1 MFFQFLYIYIKQLEN
16 MGNMIGD
23 LELLKNG
30 KQEFLTIEEVSK
42 YFQLSIRTIS
52 KLIAEEELRFVRWG
66 KYKRIPLTSVLYYLT
81 RQGIIFPSE
90 FDDERRKEIYEAEKN
105 RFDVKRSLTV
115 SMDAIIK
122 RKAVELINESDDFSE
137 YRNSEAFSQLFKFDS
152 CALK

>member
-1 MFFQFLYIYIKQLEN
+1 
-16 MGNMIGD
+16 MIGD

-81 RQGIIFPSE
+81 RQGIMFPSE
-90 FDDERRKEIYEAEKN
+90 FDDERRNEIYEAEKN

-137 YRNSEAFSQLFKFDS
+137 YRNSEAFSQLFKFDR
-152 CALK
+152 

>member
-1 MFFQFLYIYIKQLEN
+1 

-30 KQEFLTIEEVSK
+30 KQEFLSIEEVSK
-42 YFQLSIRTIS
+42 YFQLSIRTIT
-52 KLIAEEELRFVRWG
+52 KLLAEEELRFVRWG

-81 RQGIIFPSE
+81 RQGIMFPTE

-105 RFDVKRSLTV
+105 RFDIKKSLTV
-115 SMDAIIK
+115 SMDSIIK

-137 YRNSEAFSQLFKFDS
+137 YRNSEAFSKLFKFDS
-152 CALK
+152 

>member
-1 MFFQFLYIYIKQLEN
+1 

-30 KQEFLTIEEVSK
+30 KQEFLSIEEVSK
-42 YFQLSIRTIS
+42 YFQLSIRTIT
-52 KLIAEEELRFVRWG
+52 KLLAEEELRYVRWG

-81 RQGIIFPSE
+81 RQGIMFPTE

-105 RFDVKRSLTV
+105 RFDIKKSLTV
-115 SMDAIIK
+115 SMDSIIK

-137 YRNSEAFSQLFKFDS
+137 YRNSEAFNNLFK
-152 CALK
+152 

>member
-1 MFFQFLYIYIKQLEN
+1 
-16 MGNMIGD
+16 MIGD

-30 KQEFLTIEEVSK
+30 TQEFLSIEEVSK

-81 RQGIIFPSE
+81 RQGIMFPTE

-105 RFDVKRSLTV
+105 RFDIKKSLTV
-115 SMDAIIK
+115 SMDSIIK

-137 YRNSEAFSQLFKFDS
+137 YRNSEAFSELFKFDR
-152 CALK
+152 

>member
-1 MFFQFLYIYIKQLEN
+1 
-16 MGNMIGD
+16 MIGD

-81 RQGIIFPSE
+81 REGIMFPSE
-90 FDDERRKEIYEAEKN
+90 FDDERRNEIYEAEKN
-105 RFDVKRSLTV
+105 RFDVKKSLTV

-122 RKAVELINESDDFSE
+122 RKAVELINESDDFRE
-137 YRNSEAFSQLFKFDS
+137 YRDTEAFNNLFK
-152 CALK
+152 

>member
-1 MFFQFLYIYIKQLEN
+1 

-30 KQEFLTIEEVSK
+30 KQEFLSIEEVSK
-42 YFQLSIRTIS
+42 YFQLSIRTIT
-52 KLIAEEELRFVRWG
+52 KLLAEEELRFVRWG

-81 RQGIIFPSE
+81 RQGIMFPSE

-105 RFDVKRSLTV
+105 RFDIKKSLTV
-115 SMDAIIK
+115 SMDSIIK

-137 YRNSEAFSQLFKFDS
+137 YRNSEAFSKLFKFDR
-152 CALK
+152 

>member
-1 MFFQFLYIYIKQLEN
+1 

-30 KQEFLTIEEVSK
+30 KQEFLSIEEVSK
-42 YFQLSIRTIS
+42 YFQLSIRTIT
-52 KLIAEEELRFVRWG
+52 KLLAEEELRYVRWG

-81 RQGIIFPSE
+81 RQGIMFPTE

-105 RFDVKRSLTV
+105 RFDVKKSLTV
-115 SMDAIIK
+115 SMDSIIK

-137 YRNSEAFSQLFKFDS
+137 YRNSEAFSKLFKFDS
-152 CALK
+152 

>member
-1 MFFQFLYIYIKQLEN
+1 

-30 KQEFLTIEEVSK
+30 KQEFLSIEEVSK
-42 YFQLSIRTIS
+42 YFQLSIRTIT
-52 KLIAEEELRFVRWG
+52 KLLAEEELRYVRWG

-81 RQGIIFPSE
+81 RQGIMFPSE

-105 RFDVKRSLTV
+105 RFDIKKSLTV
-115 SMDAIIK
+115 SMDSIIK

-137 YRNSEAFSQLFKFDS
+137 YRNSEAFSKLFKFDR
-152 CALK
+152 

>member
-1 MFFQFLYIYIKQLEN
+1 

-30 KQEFLTIEEVSK
+30 KQEFLSIEEVSK

-52 KLIAEEELRFVRWG
+52 KLIAEEELRYVRWG

-81 RQGIIFPSE
+81 RQGIMFPSE

-105 RFDVKRSLTV
+105 RFDVKKSLTV
-115 SMDAIIK
+115 SMDSIIK

-137 YRNSEAFSQLFKFDS
+137 YRNSEAFSELFKFDR
-152 CALK
+152 

>member
-1 MFFQFLYIYIKQLEN
+1 
-16 MGNMIGD
+16 MIGD

-30 KQEFLTIEEVSK
+30 KQEFLSIEEVSK
-42 YFQLSIRTIS
+42 YFQLSLRTIS

-105 RFDVKRSLTV
+105 RFDIKKSLTV
-115 SMDAIIK
+115 SMDSIIK

-137 YRNSEAFSQLFKFDS
+137 YRNSEAFSQLFKFDR
-152 CALK
+152 

>member
-1 MFFQFLYIYIKQLEN
+1 
-16 MGNMIGD
+16 MIGD

-81 RQGIIFPSE
+81 REGIMFPSE
-90 FDDERRKEIYEAEKN
+90 FDDERRNEIYEAEKN

-122 RKAVELINESDDFSE
+122 RKAVELINESDDFRE
-137 YRNSEAFSQLFKFDS
+137 YRDTEAFNNLFK
-152 CALK
+152 

>member
-1 MFFQFLYIYIKQLEN
+1 

-30 KQEFLTIEEVSK
+30 KQEFLSIEEVSK

-52 KLIAEEELRFVRWG
+52 KLIAEEELRYVRWG

-81 RQGIIFPSE
+81 RQGIMFPSE

-105 RFDVKRSLTV
+105 RFDVKKSLTV
-115 SMDAIIK
+115 SMDSIIK

-137 YRNSEAFSQLFKFDS
+137 YRNSEAFSKLFKFDS
-152 CALK
+152 

>member
-1 MFFQFLYIYIKQLEN
+1 
-16 MGNMIGD
+16 MIGD

-30 KQEFLTIEEVSK
+30 KQEFLSIEEVSK
-42 YFQLSIRTIS
+42 YFNLSLRTIS

-81 RQGIIFPSE
+81 RQGIMFPSE
-90 FDDERRKEIYEAEKN
+90 FDDERRNEIYEAEKN
-105 RFDVKRSLTV
+105 RFDVKKSLTV

-137 YRNSEAFSQLFKFDS
+137 YRNSEAFSQLFKFDR
-152 CALK
+152 

>member
-1 MFFQFLYIYIKQLEN
+1 
-16 MGNMIGD
+16 MIGD

-30 KQEFLTIEEVSK
+30 KQEFLSIEEVSK

-52 KLIAEEELRFVRWG
+52 KLIAEEELRYVRWG

-81 RQGIIFPSE
+81 RQGIMFPSE

-105 RFDVKRSLTV
+105 RFDIKKSLTV
-115 SMDAIIK
+115 SMDSIIK

-137 YRNSEAFSQLFKFDS
+137 YRNSEAFSELFKFDR
-152 CALK
+152 

>member
-1 MFFQFLYIYIKQLEN
+1 
-16 MGNMIGD
+16 MIGD

-30 KQEFLTIEEVSK
+30 KQEFLSIEEVSK
-42 YFQLSIRTIS
+42 YFNLSLRTIS

-105 RFDVKRSLTV
+105 RFDIKKSLTV
-115 SMDAIIK
+115 SMDSIIK

-137 YRNSEAFSQLFKFDS
+137 YRNSEAFSQLFKFDR
-152 CALK
+152 

>member
-1 MFFQFLYIYIKQLEN
+1 

-30 KQEFLTIEEVSK
+30 KQEFLSIEEVSK

-52 KLIAEEELRFVRWG
+52 KLIAEEELRYVRWG

-81 RQGIIFPSE
+81 RQGIMFPTE

-105 RFDVKRSLTV
+105 RFDIKKSLTV
-115 SMDAIIK
+115 SMDSIIK

-137 YRNSEAFSQLFKFDS
+137 YRNSEAFSKLFKFDR
-152 CALK
+152 